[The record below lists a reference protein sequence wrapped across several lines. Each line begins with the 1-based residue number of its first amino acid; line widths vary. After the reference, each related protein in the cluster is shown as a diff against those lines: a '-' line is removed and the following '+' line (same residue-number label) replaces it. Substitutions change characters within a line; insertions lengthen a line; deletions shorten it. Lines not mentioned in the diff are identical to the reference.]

1 MGDLTF
7 EAGRAYGLAH
17 EFGDPAGES
26 GVDREAIARTARIA
40 KQWGGGGAMSRLEQA
55 IKRLDTAIGRLESA
69 VLARVAA
76 AEAREKLV
84 VQLER
89 ELDGIR
95 KERAAL
101 EANAETV
108 AQRLDATIARLKTA
122 MMA

>member
-1 MGDLTF
+1 
-7 EAGRAYGLAH
+7 
-17 EFGDPAGES
+17 
-26 GVDREAIARTARIA
+26 
-40 KQWGGGGAMSRLEQA
+40 MSRLEQA

>member
-17 EFGDPAGES
+17 ELGGSGAES
-26 GVDREAIARTARIA
+26 DVDRNGTARTPWTATR
-40 KQWGGGGAMSRLEQA
+40 WGGGDAMSRLEQA
-55 IKRLDTAIGRLESA
+55 IKRLDGAIGRLDSA
-69 VLARVAA
+69 LLARVTA
-76 AEAREKLV
+76 AEAREKLI